1 MSKSIA
7 DYCDE
12 NGNIDKEKLISLF
25 NFPCENK
32 REILNYLQ
40 SRKHEIFYS
49 SASII
54 DVISSEK
61 VSMPIF
67 TVKNDDYIW
76 DSEDIYYFEKYD
88 MKLNED
94 FLSFIKT
101 RL

>member
-1 MSKSIA
+1 
-7 DYCDE
+7 
-12 NGNIDKEKLISLF
+12 
-25 NFPCENK
+25 
-32 REILNYLQ
+32 
-40 SRKHEIFYS
+40 
-49 SASII
+49 
-54 DVISSEK
+54 
-61 VSMPIF
+61 MPIF